1 MHRLNNDG
9 CDWKIIYIST
19 PYVSNDGISNQ
30 YHDNTF
36 NKNIYFHYMV
46 LNRYSKICPV
56 LLLLCVVQFV
66 YNSNTLQFDDWVYL
80 IAVVGDTNEQE
91 IFFAVESDPTYLV
104 FCFQPV
110 YVLTCFELFCL
121 PFSMFVPYFRSSEI
135 SWRKKLHHKV
145 TVPFHIYMPC
155 IYGTFHSYSFR
166 AIVSI
171 YLCYYEK
178 KSSNIWD
185 LRNMIFKGITIC
197 TTFIF
202 TL

>member
-1 MHRLNNDG
+1 M
-9 CDWKIIYIST
+9 
-19 PYVSNDGISNQ
+19 
-30 YHDNTF
+30 
-36 NKNIYFHYMV
+36 
-46 LNRYSKICPV
+46 SKK
-56 LLLLCVVQFV
+56 FV
-66 YNSNTLQFDDWVYL
+66 
-80 IAVVGDTNEQE
+80 
-91 IFFAVESDPTYLV
+91 FAVESDPTYLV

-185 LRNMIFKGITIC
+185 LRNLILLEYNYLYNLYFHPSTKTNFPLINIS
-197 TTFIF
+197 FWKLQQLSQRF
-202 TL
+202 RWKLN